1 MSFLE
6 ASDEGGLRDIGH
18 HDSSFAGT
26 KRSLAVVR
34 LMSAIVLATRAFV
47 SWTVVD
53 DVSKEMT
60 YSTRI
65 VMIFRARAMRRV
77 KASFFFIPEGPSQG
91 MLIIEKSSLL
101 LRKLIEVFLDS
112 WLSRDN

>member
-18 HDSSFAGT
+18 HDGSVART

-34 LMSAIVLATRAFV
+34 LVSAIVLATRAFV

-53 DVSKEMT
+53 DVSEEMT
-60 YSTRI
+60 DSAGI
-65 VMIFRARAMRRV
+65 VMIFGARAMCRV
-77 KASFFFIPEGPSQG
+77 EASLFFVPKGPSQC
-91 MLIIEKSSLL
+91 MLIIDKSSLL
-101 LRKLIEVFLDS
+101 LRKLVEVFLDL
-112 WLSRDN
+112 WLSRDT